1 MRKQD
6 VAKPVDRKKCPSC
19 KYLIRKKVNTG
30 KNTKMDISF
39 QILEEQSMFI
49 KMAVNICYAHIFINL
64 QEKLF

>member
-1 MRKQD
+1 MTVKRL
-6 VAKPVDRKKCPSC
+6 VDK
-19 KYLIRKKVNTG
+19 KKVNTG